1 MSYLNC
7 IETAN
12 PRYELTQEQH
22 IAFYTNTIE
31 SGDNTSAR
39 KIKAIGL
46 KSGIN
51 KRFSVIEDFTL
62 APEKFTFFSKNNSLE
77 PTVSLEDRM
86 SLYKT
91 EALTLSL
98 NAVKKIKNFT
108 VIKQQITHLITVT
121 CTGLFAPGLDIELIR
136 ELKLNPT
143 ISRNSINFMG
153 CNAAILALKQADYIC
168 KSVSNAVVLIV
179 CTELCTI
186 HFQKKHDDEFLLSN
200 LIFSDG
206 SAAAIV
212 STEPLLVHESYKPLQ
227 IDSFYSEVINE
238 GVTDM
243 AWQLSKT
250 GFLVNL
256 TSNIS
261 PLINSKLP
269 IILNRI
275 HVKNLTINHWAIHPG
290 GKKILDDF
298 CRTMSINPIELE
310 ASYRVLREFGNMSS
324 PTIFF
329 VLKELL
335 QSKSV
340 SKNESIFTAAF
351 GPGLSLETVLLKI
364 I

>member
-1 MSYLNC
+1 MSYISC

-22 IAFYTNTIE
+22 VAFYCGTIAD
-31 SGDNTSAR
+31 GDVTSAR
-39 KIKAIGL
+39 KIKAIAA
-46 KSGIN
+46 KSGIK
-51 KRFSVIEDFTL
+51 KRFSVIEDFIL
-62 APEKFTFFSKNNSLE
+62 KPEEFTFFSKNKSLE
-77 PTVSLEDRM
+77 PIAPLENRM
-86 SLYKT
+86 SIYKT
-91 EALTLSL
+91 KALELSL
-98 NAVKKIKNFT
+98 SAIKKIKNFD

-121 CTGLFAPGLDIELIR
+121 CTGLFAPGIDIQLIQELN
-136 ELKLNPT
+136 LNPT
-143 ISRNSINFMG
+143 ISRNSVNFMG

-168 KSVSNAVVLIV
+168 KSNASAFVLIV

-186 HFQKKHDDEFLLSN
+186 HFQKKHEDEFLLSN

-212 STEPLLVHESYKPLQ
+212 SKEPLLIHASYKTLK
-227 IDSFYSEVINE
+227 IDSFCSEVIHE
-238 GVTDM
+238 GNADM

-261 PLINSKLP
+261 PLINNKLP
-269 IILNRI
+269 SILNRLYS
-275 HVKNLTINHWAIHPG
+275 KNIKINHWAIHPG

-298 CRTMSINPIELE
+298 CRTMAVNPEEL
-310 ASYRVLREFGNMSS
+310 AISYTVLQEYGNMSS

-335 QSKSV
+335 QSKTTT
-340 SKNESIFTAAF
+340 KNETVFAAAF

-364 I
+364 S

>member
-1 MSYLNC
+1 MSYISC

-22 IAFYTNTIE
+22 VTFYCNTIAH
-31 SGDNTSAR
+31 GDIASAR
-39 KIKAIGL
+39 KIRAIAS
-46 KSGIN
+46 KSGIK

-62 APEKFTFFSKNNSLE
+62 KPEQFTFFSKNNSLE
-77 PTVSLEDRM
+77 PIVSLEDRM
-86 SLYKT
+86 SIYKT
-91 EALTLSL
+91 EALELSL
-98 NAVKKIKNFT
+98 SAIKKIKNFAA
-108 VIKQQITHLITVT
+108 IEQQITHLITVT
-121 CTGLFAPGLDIELIR
+121 CTGLFAPGLDIELIQ

-143 ISRNSINFMG
+143 ISRNSVNFMG

-168 KSVSNAVVLIV
+168 KSSANAIVLIV

-186 HFQKKHDDEFLLSN
+186 HFQKKHEDEFLLSN

-206 SAAAIV
+206 SATAIV
-212 STEPLLVHESYKPLQ
+212 TTEPLLVHESYKALK
-227 IDSFYSEVINE
+227 IDSFYSEVIHE
-238 GVTDM
+238 GGNDM

-256 TSNIS
+256 TSNVS
-261 PLINSKLP
+261 PLINNRLP
-269 IILNRI
+269 SILNRI
-275 HVKNLTINHWAIHPG
+275 YSKNLKINHWAIHPG

-298 CRTMSINPIELE
+298 CRTISINPLELE
-310 ASYRVLREFGNMSS
+310 VSYRVLQEFGNMSS

-335 QSKSV
+335 QSKTT
-340 SKNESIFTAAF
+340 SKNETVFTAAF

-364 I
+364 V